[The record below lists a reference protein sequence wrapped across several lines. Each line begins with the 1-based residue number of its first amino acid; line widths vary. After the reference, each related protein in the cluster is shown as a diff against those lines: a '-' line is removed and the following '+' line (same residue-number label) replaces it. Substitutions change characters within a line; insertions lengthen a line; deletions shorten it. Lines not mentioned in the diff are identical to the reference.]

1 MTALRVVAAAV
12 LALVLQGLLTRLL
25 GAPSMRVDFGLVAVI
40 WIALRFGRVPGLLG
54 GTLVGLGQ
62 DALGGGILGLAGLA
76 KSVAGFATGIV
87 GTQFIVT
94 QTVPRFMVF
103 LGATLLHALVF
114 VGLSMLLGLKTP
126 PQPYL
131 DVAVQGVSNAAI
143 GVLVFK
149 VAEFTPGAR
158 VRWRA
163 LRERRQKRR
172 YH

>member
-1 MTALRVVAAAV
+1 VTALRVLAAV
-12 LALVLQGLLTRLL
+12 VTALVLQGLLTRLL
-25 GAPSMRVDFGLVAVI
+25 GAPSMRVDFGLVAVV
-40 WIALRFGRVPGLLG
+40 WIALRFGRVPGLLV

-76 KSVAGFATGIV
+76 KCVAGFATGIV

-94 QTVPRFMVF
+94 QTVPRLMVF

-114 VGLSMLLGLKTP
+114 VGLSMLLRLKMP
-126 PQPYL
+126 PDPFL
-131 DVAVQGVSNAAI
+131 DVAIQGVSNAAI
-143 GVLVFK
+143 GLFVFQML
-149 VAEFTPGAR
+149 EFTPVAR

-163 LRERRQKRR
+163 YRARRQKRR

>member
-1 MTALRVVAAAV
+1 MIALRVVAVGV

-25 GAPSMRVDFGLVAVI
+25 GAPLMRVDFGLVAVV

-94 QTVPRFMVF
+94 QTVSRFMVF
-103 LGATLLHALVF
+103 LGATLLQALVF
-114 VGLSMLLGLKTP
+114 IGLSMLLGLKTLP
-126 PQPYL
+126 RPFL
-131 DVAVQGVSNAAI
+131 DVAVQGLSNAVI
-143 GVLVFK
+143 GLVVFQLIEL
-149 VAEFTPGAR
+149 APGAR
-158 VRWRA
+158 ERWRA
-163 LRERRQKRR
+163 YGERRKKRR